1 MSGGLNDLG
10 ALAEKLVLTKKNMVY
25 PLVYKL
31 LTLAL
36 ILPVATATVE
46 RVISAMSIVKDRLR
60 NRMGDQWMND
70 STIVY
75 VEKDIFLKL
84 DNEVIVQRYQSMKTR
99 KQQV

>member
-1 MSGGLNDLG
+1 
-10 ALAEKLVLTKKNMVY
+10 MVY
-25 PLVYKL
+25 SLVYKL

-36 ILPVATATVE
+36 ILPVATSTVE
-46 RVISAMSIVKDRLR
+46 RVFSATSIVNDRLR

-99 KQQV
+99 KEQV